1 MECGHRKVSFK
12 IYVWDDFFSQV
23 PVNTGYEKYFRFECL
38 RKLYKFVAM
47 SNGYSDPMRI
57 FTYLN
62 I

>member
-1 MECGHRKVSFK
+1 MYEM
-12 IYVWDDFFSQV
+12 IFFSQV
-23 PVNTGYEKYFRFECL
+23 PVNTGYEKYLRFEWL
-38 RKLYKFVAM
+38 RKSYKFVAT

>member
-1 MECGHRKVSFK
+1 MGIERCLLRSMYEM
-12 IYVWDDFFSQV
+12 IFFSQV
-23 PVNTGYEKYFRFECL
+23 PVNTGYEKYLRFECL
-38 RKLYKFVAM
+38 RKLYKFVAT